1 METIDIFTDGST
13 LNNQQAGKRVGGA
26 GVFFGDNDPRN
37 ISMPMK
43 ENKNKSYKSSC

>member
-26 GVFFGDNDPRN
+26 GVFFEMM
-37 ISMPMK
+37 IL
-43 ENKNKSYKSSC
+43 EIYQCL